1 MGIKVVERKVK
12 LTPTQKAVMGAPKSS
27 EKKKKDYKS
36 GGLMKNKPGKKGYA
50 DGGMVTKRGI
60 MPTNQK
66 TVQAT
71 GMGAATRGGNF
82 KV

>member
-1 MGIKVVERKVK
+1 MAQSVFKGKKR
-12 LTPTQKAVMGAPKSS
+12 GA
-27 EKKKKDYKS
+27 KKKKI
-36 GGLMKNKPGKKGYA
+36 KGYNQ
-50 DGGMVTKRGI
+50 GGMITKRGI

-66 TVQAT
+66 PVQAT

>member
-1 MGIKVVERKVK
+1 MPQSVFKDKKRK
-12 LTPTQKAVMGAPKSS
+12 A
-27 EKKKKDYKS
+27 KKKK
-36 GGLMKNKPGKKGYA
+36 MKGYNQ
-50 DGGMVTKRGI
+50 GGMVTKRGI

-66 TVQAT
+66 TVQAR

>member
-1 MGIKVVERKVK
+1 MPIMIK
-12 LTPTQKAVMGAPKSS
+12 QKKPKDDTDTKK
-27 EKKKKDYKS
+27 EKKKGYKS

-66 TVQAT
+66 TVQAR

>member
-1 MGIKVVERKVK
+1 MAQSVFKSKKRK
-12 LTPTQKAVMGAPKSS
+12 P
-27 EKKKKDYKS
+27 KKKK
-36 GGLMKNKPGKKGYA
+36 MKGYNQ
-50 DGGMVTKRGI
+50 GGMLAKPQGGGRGI

>member
-1 MGIKVVERKVK
+1 MNMPQSVFKDKKRK
-12 LTPTQKAVMGAPKSS
+12 A
-27 EKKKKDYKS
+27 KKKK
-36 GGLMKNKPGKKGYA
+36 MKGYNQ
-50 DGGMVTKRGI
+50 GGVVTKRGI

>member
-1 MGIKVVERKVK
+1 MAQSVFKGKKRKD
-12 LTPTQKAVMGAPKSS
+12 
-27 EKKKKDYKS
+27 EKKKI
-36 GGLMKNKPGKKGYA
+36 KGYNQ
-50 DGGMVTKRGI
+50 GGMVARRGI

-66 TVQAT
+66 TVQAK

>member
-1 MGIKVVERKVK
+1 MAQSVFKSKKRK
-12 LTPTQKAVMGAPKSS
+12 P
-27 EKKKKDYKS
+27 KKKK
-36 GGLMKNKPGKKGYA
+36 MKGYNQ
-50 DGGMVTKRGI
+50 GGMITKRGI

>member
-1 MGIKVVERKVK
+1 MPQSVFKDKKR
-12 LTPTQKAVMGAPKSS
+12 
-27 EKKKKDYKS
+27 KKKK
-36 GGLMKNKPGKKGYA
+36 MKGYNQ
-50 DGGMVTKRGI
+50 GGMVTKRGI

-66 TVQAT
+66 TVQAR

>member
-1 MGIKVVERKVK
+1 MPIMIK
-12 LTPTQKAVMGAPKSS
+12 QKKPKDDTDTKK
-27 EKKKKDYKS
+27 EKKKGYKS
-36 GGLMKNKPGKKGYA
+36 GGLMKNKTGKKGYA
-50 DGGMVTKRGI
+50 KGGRVTKRGI

>member
-1 MGIKVVERKVK
+1 MAQSVFKSKKRK
-12 LTPTQKAVMGAPKSS
+12 PK
-27 EKKKKDYKS
+27 EV
-36 GGLMKNKPGKKGYA
+36 KGYNQ
-50 DGGMVTKRGI
+50 GGMIAKPQGGGRGI

-66 TVQAT
+66 TVQAK

>member
-12 LTPTQKAVMGAPKSS
+12 LTPTQKAVMGAPKPR
-27 EKKKKDYKS
+27 EKKKKGYKS

-50 DGGMVTKRGI
+50 KGGLMK
-60 MPTNQK
+60 TNQK
-66 TVQAT
+66 TVQAK

>member
-12 LTPTQKAVMGAPKSS
+12 LTPTQK
-27 EKKKKDYKS
+27 KKGYKS
-36 GGLMKNKPGKKGYA
+36 GGLMKNKTGKKGYA
-50 DGGMVTKRGI
+50 HGGLVK
-60 MPTNQK
+60 TNQK
-66 TVQAT
+66 TVQAK

>member
-1 MGIKVVERKVK
+1 MPQSVFKDKKRK
-12 LTPTQKAVMGAPKSS
+12 A
-27 EKKKKDYKS
+27 KKKK
-36 GGLMKNKPGKKGYA
+36 MNQ
-50 DGGMVTKRGI
+50 GGMVTKRGI

-66 TVQAT
+66 TVQAR